1 MESQMNAINIIVGK
15 TVILREIVSP
25 ITDMETLVVR
35 RISIRRYDSQGWNG
49 TPLHLGHS
57 ISALSSINTDTS
69 LCSVRIRW
77 LRSSN

>member
-35 RISIRRYDSQGWNG
+35 RISIRRYDSQG
-49 TPLHLGHS
+49 
-57 ISALSSINTDTS
+57 
-69 LCSVRIRW
+69 
-77 LRSSN
+77 